1 MNSVT
6 LTGRLASDPKM
17 SYTTSQTA
25 VCKFRIAVD
34 RISKDKGADFI
45 PITVFGKSAENCE
58 KFLAKGR
65 MVAINGR
72 IQTGS
77 YEKSDGTKVYT
88 TDVIANNVEFL
99 GGGEKKEDQSAMFEA
114 IDADLPF

>member
-1 MNSVT
+1 MNSVV
-6 LTGRLASDPKM
+6 LIGRLTADPKT
-17 SYTTSQTA
+17 SYTAAQMA
-25 VCKFRIAVD
+25 VCKFRVAVD
-34 RISKDKGADFI
+34 RSGKDKGADFI
-45 PITVFGKSAENCE
+45 PVTVFGKSAENCE

-65 MVAINGR
+65 MVGVNGR

-99 GGGEKKEDQSAMFEA
+99 DRGEKKAQVDDFEA
-114 IDADLPF
+114 IEADLPF